1 MDIEI
6 TLRYFY
12 LSSDFLG
19 IYANVPMYMLL
30 GIPAIIYSVKLI
42 RRENENGF

>member
-12 LSSDFLG
+12 LSSDSLG
-19 IYANVPMYMLL
+19 LYANVPMYMMI
-30 GIPAIIYSVKLI
+30 GVPAIIYSIKLM
-42 RRENENGF
+42 RKYN

>member
-19 IYANVPMYMLL
+19 LYANVPMYMMI
-30 GIPAIIYSVKLI
+30 GVPAIIYSIKLM
-42 RRENENGF
+42 RKYN